1 MKEIS
6 EYTAEVF
13 RRSEKRIRERR
24 KKRRRILT
32 VCITFCLIAAVCSVT
47 VIPEMLTVSDSE
59 SAGNADNSAG
69 GDDILYGAPDGSFT
83 QGFVSVDIKGTG
95 ENAPYQSSIT
105 DIADANNVFE
115 QICEILVPYETV
127 NDITENSDGTVTGG
141 IPKEQSTG
149 YIITL
154 KADDGTTRIFT
165 LRDNCLYD
173 AKMRVEITLS
183 DKQTADLKSSLKLTE

>member
-13 RRSEKRIRERR
+13 RRSEERIKERR
-24 KKRRRILT
+24 KKHRRILAVCIPFCLMTT
-32 VCITFCLIAAVCSVT
+32 VCFTAI
-47 VIPEMLTVSDSE
+47 IPQMMTKNNDVQTDC
-59 SAGNADNSAG
+59 AGTSPN
-69 GDDILYGAPDGSFT
+69 DGSIAYGT
-83 QGFVSVDIKGTG
+83 ACDFVLIDIKGAG
-95 ENAPYQSSIT
+95 ANEKYQSSIT
-105 DIADANNVFE
+105 DTAEISSALE
-115 QICEILVPYETV
+115 QINEILPYNAYSGAEKSADGNVTEGVPKSE
-127 NDITENSDGTVTGG
+127 
-141 IPKEQSTG
+141 PTG

-154 KADDGTTRIFT
+154 TADDGTTRIFT